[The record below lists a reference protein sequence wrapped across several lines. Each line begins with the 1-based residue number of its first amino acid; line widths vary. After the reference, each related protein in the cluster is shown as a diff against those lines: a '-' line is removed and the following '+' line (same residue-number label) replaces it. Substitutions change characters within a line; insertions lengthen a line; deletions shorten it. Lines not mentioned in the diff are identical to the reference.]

1 MKKSKKAL
9 LFLTVC
15 LVALV
20 VAVSL
25 AACNNNQHTHTW
37 GNWTVTEEN
46 KPTAEATGK
55 ATRVCSG
62 EGECDASATDKEYVL
77 PALTSEDYQTAV
89 TTPATCSAQGVT
101 TYIYNKNGVNVSFG
115 VATPIDPAAH
125 KYNYVDLGAQGHKG
139 ICEYNADHTTE
150 VALHDTD
157 GEGGSCS
164 VCGHTVITMGTAVT
178 VSDAS
183 SFSPKRY
190 FISLGAGE
198 YELLIDGNAVDT
210 NVAGCVAIIGT
221 LNADYTIA
229 SVDTGTNRTVELE
242 AGDYF
247 VEVYVG
253 GTLEVDVWAN
263 HQHAFT
269 ETWSHSETYHWHA
282 PICVHENIA
291 FEDCD
296 GYAEHSFSAWSAPN
310 EQGKQ
315 TRTCDECGYV
325 DTRDLP
331 GTPSNPDE
339 LLIGADKVNTAYLS
353 VNRPAY
359 FFTLKSATAGK
370 YLVKASVSNADIR
383 LYNSLTGVDNSATED
398 AVAVAQNAL
407 VVNLEANTTVYIA
420 VKGNNLNPYTL
431 TVTDSSQAG
440 LSATDPAELASGPV
454 YNGYYYTTYTAIA
467 SGVVTITF
475 NREAESAGLR
485 IYQWSDDTYSRDTG
499 ANLLGNGTDTYSFIA
514 SEGETYYIQTFK
526 GTGGTSLMGNVD
538 VSFAPYDNHNYI
550 ITLSDGENTINN
562 ATVSLVYNG
571 GEITT
576 VTNNGDGTY
585 TFANIDSSKNY
596 TVKVSGL
603 GNYGYYSDEAVIG
616 RNVDTETAFTLT
628 VYQKYEY
635 KIKVALPE
643 GADSVSL
650 AGIKVSLGES
660 VNDILTERDGSVSNA
675 SQSVYTASTDADG
688 IATFNI
694 LDSYEGSYIVYVTV
708 PSTHSLYGKYAYF
721 VPMVEDW
728 FGELSPE
735 YVIVDS
741 ETRDKTAEPLELT
754 AVNEYTVTL
763 TSGDGSPAPA
773 SVTVNGVSVIGGKVL
788 LPADFT
794 EVTSISAD
802 GYSFSDIQVNAETK
816 TITATYT
823 DTKITLDTPKAF
835 ENVGYDGVIFT
846 LVVEESGM
854 YNFTFNSELEGNG
867 NSDRLAYSAVY
878 RDAACMEDPVSY
890 DMDVKSCELEAG
902 TYYVLITSNKMDLNW
917 NYEPVSGTITVTKA
931 AQEA

>member
-25 AACNNNQHTHTW
+25 VACNNNQHAHTW

-150 VALHDTD
+150 VAEHDTD
-157 GEGGSCS
+157 GDGGSCS

-263 HQHAFT
+263 HQHAFSSVAFSNSPT
-269 ETWSHSETYHWHA
+269 HHWHT
-282 PICVHENIA
+282 PICIHQDLEP
-291 FEDCD
+291 EKCD

-315 TRTCDECGYV
+315 TRTCDECGYA

-339 LLIGADKVNTAYLS
+339 LLIGADKVNNAWLGS
-353 VNRPAY
+353 ARNAY
-359 FFTLKSATAGK
+359 FFKLQSATAGK
-370 YLVKASVSNADIR
+370 YIIKASVNDADIL
-383 LYNSLTGVDNSATED
+383 LYYDLTNVDEGASDNEVMFAESA
-398 AVAVAQNAL
+398 L
-407 VVNLEANTTVYIA
+407 IVNLTANNPVYIA
-420 VKGNNLNPYTL
+420 VKGNNLNPYTITVDL
-431 TVTDSSQAG
+431 YNEDTDKGLAYGEPAVLTNGSTVSNRTLYYVYTATQDGKVTVTLEKGSNSGNLNIIEYTNASFTFDSYKA
-440 LSATDPAELASGPV
+440 
-454 YNGYYYTTYTAIA
+454 NGEN
-467 SGVVTITF
+467 S
-475 NREAESAGLR
+475 
-485 IYQWSDDTYSRDTG
+485 
-499 ANLLGNGTDTYSFIA
+499 YSFNVTN
-514 SEGETYYIQTFK
+514 GGTYYIKTTPK
-526 GTGGTSLMGNVD
+526 
-538 VSFAPYDNHNYI
+538 
-550 ITLSDGENTINN
+550 DGESVNGTLNIAFATYNSHDYVISLACGAVKFDS
-562 ATVSLVYNG
+562 ATVSLTGSDV
-571 GEITT
+571 TA
-576 VTNNGDGTY
+576 TNNGDGTY
-585 TFANIDSSKNY
+585 TFAQVDSSKDY
-596 TVKVSGL
+596 TLVVSGL
-603 GNYGYYSDEAVIG
+603 GEDYGYYDKEAVIKK
-616 RNVDTETAFTLT
+616 NADATTNFALPI
-628 VYQKYEY
+628 YAKQEY
-635 KIKVALPE
+635 KVKIALPDGKELATGETLE
-643 GADSVSL
+643 GIEVT
-650 AGIKVSLGES
+650 IKANVANFGKT
-660 VNDILTERDGSVSNA
+660 NDETIWKSDYKVT
-675 SQSVYTASTDADG
+675 TDANG
-688 IATFNI
+688 IATFMVLDPVLIYDEHKEASVYYVNANI
-694 LDSYEGSYIVYVTV
+694 
-708 PSTHSLYGKYAYF
+708 PKTHSLYGKYEYIAPPDGRGGLAY
-721 VPMVEDW
+721 PS
-728 FGELSPE
+728 FGAESRDMTGNPLVLTELQE
-735 YVIVDS
+735 YVVFIQNDES
-741 ETRDKTAEPLELT
+741 EDLPSDVELFI
-754 AVNEYTVTL
+754 
-763 TSGDGSPAPA
+763 
-773 SVTVNGVSVIGGKVL
+773 NGVKVEGNTICL
-788 LPADFT
+788 RADLT
-794 EVTSISAD
+794 KDMISIFAD
-802 GYSFSDIQVNAETK
+802 GYIFSNIEIQSKGTQKA
-816 TITATYT
+816 ITAVFTADSGNSLT
-823 DTKITLDTPKAF
+823 IGEPKQFIEAGFEGIAF
-835 ENVGYDGVIFT
+835 ELTVTESGTYNFVFTNDTETDIGADVWLIIENSNMDSVNGEGEQSCYLSEGTYNVIICANVGTI
-846 LVVEESGM
+846 SG
-854 YNFTFNSELEGNG
+854 
-867 NSDRLAYSAVY
+867 
-878 RDAACMEDPVSY
+878 
-890 DMDVKSCELEAG
+890 
-902 TYYVLITSNKMDLNW
+902 YV
-917 NYEPVSGTITVTKA
+917 TVTKA
-931 AQEA
+931 A

>member
-25 AACNNNQHTHTW
+25 AACNKNQHTHTW

-101 TYIYNKNGVNVSFG
+101 TYTYNKNGVNVSFD

-150 VALHDTD
+150 VALHNTD

-229 SVDTGTNRTVELE
+229 SVKTGTNRTVNLE

-269 ETWSHSETYHWHA
+269 ETWSHSETHHWHA

-296 GYAEHSFSAWSAPN
+296 GYAEHSFSAWSDFD

-315 TRTCDECGYV
+315 HRSCMCGQ
-325 DTRDLP
+325 TEERAL
-331 GTPSNPDE
+331 GTPSEPDE
-339 LLIGADKVNTAYLS
+339 LLIGADKVNNAWLKVGVRS
-353 VNRPAY
+353 AY
-359 FFTLKSATAGK
+359 FFKLESATEGK
-370 YLVKASVSNADIR
+370 YLIKAVNATVADAIIE
-383 LYNSLTGVDNSATED
+383 LYSSLEVVDGNVTKDAD
-398 AVAVAQNAL
+398 AVAKNAL
-407 VVNLEANTTVYIA
+407 VVNLEANTPVYIA
-420 VKGNNLNPYTL
+420 VKGNDLNSYKL
-431 TVTDSSQAG
+431 TVTDSTDKGIS
-440 LSATDPAELASGPV
+440 STDPAELVSGPV
-454 YNGYYYTTYTAIA
+454 YDGYYYTAYTAKKGGI
-467 SGVVTITF
+467 VTITF
-475 NREAESAGLR
+475 NKDEGSAALR
-485 IYQWSDDTYSRDTG
+485 IYQWSDGTYSRDTG
-499 ANLLGNGTDTYSFIA
+499 ADLLGNGTDTYSFIA

-538 VSFAPYDNHNYI
+538 VSFAPYNSHQYT

-576 VTNNGDGTY
+576 VTNNGNGTY
-585 TFANIDSSKNY
+585 TFANVDSSKDY

-603 GNYGYYSDEAVIG
+603 GNYGYYSNEAVIG
-616 RNVDTETAFTLT
+616 RNVDTETAFSLT
-628 VYQKYEY
+628 VHEKQAY
-635 KIKVALPE
+635 KVNVVLPTGNTLPE
-643 GADSVSL
+643 GATLEGIQVSI
-650 AGIKVSLGES
+650 GTSLSE
-660 VNDILTERDGSVSNA
+660 ILIERDASGSDA
-675 SQSVYTASTDADG
+675 SQSVYTTTTGADG
-688 IATFNI
+688 IATFNV
-694 LDSYEGSYIVYVTV
+694 LAPKGGNYVVYVTV
-708 PSTHSLYGKYAYF
+708 PAGHSLYGKFAYF
-721 VPMVEDW
+721 
-728 FGELSPE
+728 S
-735 YVIVDS
+735 
-741 ETRDKTAEPLELT
+741 TRIKWTNNECQAMLT

-763 TSGDGSPAPA
+763 TSGDGSQAPA
-773 SVTVNGVSVIGGKVL
+773 SVTVNDESVIDGKVL

-823 DTKITLDTPKAF
+823 DTKITLGTPKAF

>member
-150 VALHDTD
+150 VAEHDTD

-210 NVAGCVAIIGT
+210 NVTGCVAIIGT
-221 LNADYTIA
+221 LNADNTIA
-229 SVDTGTNRTVELE
+229 SVKTGTNRTVNLE

-253 GTLEVDVWAN
+253 GTLEVDIFDEA
-263 HQHAFT
+263 HHHHAFSSVAFSNSPT
-269 ETWSHSETYHWHA
+269 HHWHT
-282 PICVHENIA
+282 PICIHQGLAPE
-291 FEDCD
+291 ECK
-296 GYAEHSFSAWSAPN
+296 GYGEHSFSAWSAPN

-315 TRTCDECGYV
+315 TRACDECGYA

-331 GTPSNPDE
+331 GTPSDPDE
-339 LLIGADKVNTAYLS
+339 LLIGADKVNTAWLKVGVRS
-353 VNRPAY
+353 AH
-359 FFTLKSATAGK
+359 FFKLQSATAGK
-370 YLVKASVSNADIR
+370 YLIKAIDATFASAEIK
-383 LYNSLTGVDNSATED
+383 LYNSLDGVDSGATED
-398 AVAVAQNAL
+398 AVMSAGSAL
-407 VVNLEANTTVYIA
+407 VVTLEANNPVYIA
-420 VKGNNLNPYTL
+420 VKGNDLNPYTL
-431 TVTDSSQAG
+431 IVTDSTDKG
-440 LSATDPAELASGPV
+440 LSTTDPAELVSGSIEIED
-454 YNGYYYTTYTAIA
+454 NLYYIY
-467 SGVVTITF
+467 
-475 NREAESAGLR
+475 EA
-485 IYQWSDDTYSRDTG
+485 T
-499 ANLLGNGTDTYSFIA
+499 GNGLVSVSFTG
-514 SEGETYYIQTFK
+514 GEKVLQIFHYPDDIYGTEYGDYLGRGNNELSFAVTAGNTYYIQLYSPYGAMS
-526 GTGGTSLMGNVD
+526 GTLD
-538 VSFAPYDNHNYI
+538 VSFAPYNSHQYT

-585 TFANIDSSKNY
+585 TFANVDSSKDY

-616 RNVDTETAFTLT
+616 RNVDTETAFSLT
-628 VYQKYEY
+628 VHEKQAY
-635 KIKVALPE
+635 KVNVVLPTGNTLPE
-643 GADSVSL
+643 GATLEGIQVSI
-650 AGIKVSLGES
+650 GTSLSE
-660 VNDILTERDGSVSNA
+660 ILIERDASGSDA
-675 SQSVYTASTDADG
+675 SQSVYTTTTGADG
-688 IATFNI
+688 IATFNV
-694 LDSYEGSYIVYVTV
+694 LAPKGGNYVVYVTV
-708 PSTHSLYGKYAYF
+708 PVGHSLYGKFAYF
-721 VPMVEDW
+721 
-728 FGELSPE
+728 S
-735 YVIVDS
+735 
-741 ETRDKTAEPLELT
+741 TRIKWTNNECQAMLT

-763 TSGDGSPAPA
+763 TPGDGSPAPA

-846 LVVEESGM
+846 LVVEESGT
-854 YNFTFNSELEGNG
+854 YNFTFNSELEGDG

-902 TYYVLITSNKMDLNW
+902 TYYVFVTSNKMNASY
-917 NYEPVSGTITVTKA
+917 NYDPVSGTITVTKA
-931 AQEA
+931 A

>member
-1 MKKSKKAL
+1 MKKSRKAL

-20 VAVSL
+20 MAVSL
-25 AACNNNQHTHTW
+25 AACNNNQHTHDW
-37 GNWTVTEEN
+37 SNWTVTEEN

-55 ATRVCSG
+55 ATRVCNG
-62 EGECDASATDKEYVL
+62 EGECDASASDKEYTLPVL
-77 PALTSEDYQTAV
+77 SSEDYQTAV

-101 TYIYNKNGVNVSFG
+101 TYTYNKNGVNVSFG
-115 VATPIDPAAH
+115 VATPINPAAH

-150 VALHDTD
+150 VAAHDTN

-178 VSDAS
+178 VSEAS

-190 FISLGAGE
+190 FISLEAGE

-221 LNADYTIA
+221 LNADYAVA
-229 SVDTGTNRTVELE
+229 SVNTGTNRTVNLE

-247 VEVYVG
+247 VEVYVS

-263 HQHAFT
+263 HTHAFT
-269 ETWSHSETYHWHA
+269 DTWSHSDTYHWHA

-296 GYAEHSFSAWSAPN
+296 GYGAHSFSAWSAPN
-310 EQGKQ
+310 EQNKQ

-325 DTRDLP
+325 DIRDLP
-331 GTPSNPDE
+331 GTPSNPDV
-339 LLIGADKVNTAYLS
+339 LVIGTDRVNTAYLKVGVRS
-353 VNRPAY
+353 AY
-359 FFTLKSATAGK
+359 FFKLESATEGQ
-370 YLVKASVSNADIR
+370 YLIKASVTSAEIK
-383 LYNSLTGVDNSATED
+383 LYNSLTGVDNGATED
-398 AVAVAQNAL
+398 AIAVAQNAL
-407 VVNLEANTTVYIA
+407 VVNLEANTPVYIA
-420 VKGNNLNPYTL
+420 DKGNNLNPYTL
-431 TVTDSSQAG
+431 TVTDSSQVG

-454 YNGYYYTTYTAIA
+454 YNGDYYTTYTASA

-475 NREAESAGLR
+475 NRDAESAGLR

-499 ANLLGNGTDTYSFIA
+499 ADLLGYGTDTYKFGVI
-514 SEGETYYIQTFK
+514 EGKTYYIKTFK
-526 GTGGTSLMGNVD
+526 GSGGTSLIGNVN
-538 VSFAPYDNHNYI
+538 VLFAPYDNHNYT
-550 ITLSDGENTINN
+550 ITLTDGENTINN
-562 ATVSLVYNG
+562 ATMALVYNG

-585 TFANIDSSKNY
+585 TFANVDSSKDY
-596 TVKVSGL
+596 TVNVSGL
-603 GNYGYYSDEAVIG
+603 VNYGYYSDEAVIG

-628 VYQKYEY
+628 VHQKYEY
-635 KIKVALPE
+635 KVKVALPT
-643 GADSVSL
+643 GDTLPIDATL
-650 AGIKVSLGES
+650 AGIEVCLGES
-660 VNDILTERDGSVSNA
+660 VYDILTERDGSVSNA
-675 SQSVYTASTDADG
+675 SQSIYTALTDADG

-708 PSTHSLYGKYAYF
+708 PTTHSLYGKYAYF
-721 VPMVEDW
+721 VPEQLGKPAYVE
-728 FGELSPE
+728 
-735 YVIVDS
+735 IIAS
-741 ETRDKTAEPLELT
+741 EPGDKRDITDEPLALT

-763 TSGDGSPAPA
+763 TSGDGSSAPA
-773 SVTVNGVSVIGGKVL
+773 SVTVNGISVVGGKVL
-788 LPADFT
+788 LPADVA
-794 EVTSISAD
+794 EITSISAE
-802 GYSFSDIQVNAETK
+802 GYSFGNIQLDTETK

-823 DTKITLDTPKAF
+823 DTKITLGAPKTF

-846 LVVEESGM
+846 LVVEESGT
-854 YNFTFNSELEGNG
+854 YNFTFNSELEGDG
-867 NSDRLAYSAVY
+867 NSRLAYSGVY

-902 TYYVLITSNKMDLNW
+902 TYYVFVTSNKMDSNW

-931 AQEA
+931 A